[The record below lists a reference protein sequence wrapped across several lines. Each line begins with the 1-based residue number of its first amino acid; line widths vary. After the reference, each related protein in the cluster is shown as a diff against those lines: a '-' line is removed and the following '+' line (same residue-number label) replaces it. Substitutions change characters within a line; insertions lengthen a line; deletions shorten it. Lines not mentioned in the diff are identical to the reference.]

1 MTALERAIHDP
12 QPVAGLRA
20 RSPLHGLDRRSAT
33 FWDVL
38 GQSVSATAPSAA
50 ASMVP
55 LMVAAVSGAA
65 QIWSI
70 LLATVVAF
78 LVGRSVGDFA
88 RRVAA
93 SGSLYTFTALGL
105 GPRAGVA
112 SGLALV
118 LGYAFISMCA
128 LCGVGLY
135 GAVVVG
141 RIVPGAAADPVIAA
155 AIILFGTV
163 VLGVVLLRGIR
174 VSTRI
179 ALVVEIVSVAII
191 LVLVVALF
199 NAIGP
204 VPDWSLLSPEGLSP
218 AVLAVGVALGL
229 TAFVGFESSAALGVE
244 ARRPFRSIPRAISW
258 TVIVSGSLYLL
269 VTSGFLL
276 GFDAIGQDFGAT
288 AYPVD
293 DLAQALGAGWVGL
306 LVDLSIAASFLACA
320 IASCTAL
327 TRVLFALA
335 RDGLLPAA
343 LGRTSAQRRTPA
355 AAVAIAVP
363 VVGLVPAGLVLAG
376 IDLWTLQ
383 QNLIVVSAAG
393 YIAAYVLVCAAAPRF
408 LHRIGEL
415 TPWAAVRS
423 IAAAAVLAAILA
435 VYLVEELLGP
445 RGAGVI
451 AFLALA
457 AAGLLGYAVA
467 RRRLPGYAR
476 GLGAH
481 DEAIGDDVLGGAHD
495 GPRPE
500 ASRG

>member
-12 QPVAGLRA
+12 QPVAGLSA

-70 LLATVVAF
+70 LLATVVAL

-105 GPRAGVA
+105 GARAGLA
-112 SGLALV
+112 SALSLV
-118 LGYAFISMCA
+118 LGYAFIAMCA

-135 GAVVVG
+135 GAVVIG
-141 RIVPGAAADPVIAA
+141 RVLPGAADEPLVAA
-155 AIILFGTV
+155 GAIGFGAI
-163 VLGVVLLRGIR
+163 VLGLVLVLGIR

-179 ALVVEIVSVAII
+179 ALVVEIASVAVI

-199 NAIGP
+199 NVIGP
-204 VPDWSLLSPEGLSP
+204 VADWSLLSPQGLSP
-218 AVLAVGVALGL
+218 AVLAVGVALGM

-269 VTSGFLL
+269 VTSGFVL
-276 GFDAIGQDFGAT
+276 GFDAIGRDFGAT

-293 DLAQALGAGWVGL
+293 DLATALGAGWVGL

-320 IASCTAL
+320 IASTTAL
-327 TRVLFALA
+327 TRVLFAMS

-343 LGRTSAQRRTPA
+343 LGRTHPRRRTPV
-355 AAVAIAVP
+355 AAVAVAVP
-363 VVGLVPAGLVLAG
+363 VVGLVPIGLLLAGLDA
-376 IDLWTLQ
+376 WTLQ

-393 YIAAYVLVCAAAPRF
+393 YITAYVLVCAAVPRF

-415 TPWAAVRS
+415 TAWTAARS
-423 IAAAAVLAAILA
+423 IGAAAVLAAILA

-445 RGAGVI
+445 RGAGVV
-451 AFLALA
+451 AFLVLAVVGALA
-457 AAGLLGYAVA
+457 AAAA
-467 RRRLPGYAR
+467 HRRRPSSAR

-481 DEAIGDDVLGGAHD
+481 DEAVADDVLGGSA
-495 GPRPE
+495 GPE
-500 ASRG
+500 ASAG